1 MCYRLIGGVP
11 MNDKK
16 ILIPFILITAVTF
29 ILNMTTQMTLPT
41 FSVYLK
47 HLEFPVG
54 LIGAASLG
62 IALAAMFFRPVAAIL
77 SRKMGSYQYRT
88 RWDKS
93 LYPCVH
99 IILDL

>member
-1 MCYRLIGGVP
+1 

-62 IALAAMFFRPVAAIL
+62 PDPKTPA
-77 SRKMGSYQYRT
+77 SRDVG
-88 RWDKS
+88 W
-93 LYPCVH
+93 
-99 IILDL
+99 